1 MPSNERRLA
10 RRAALK
16 AILFLG
22 ALWLAQPAVRAADA
36 APAGAAAAAPAAA
49 PAAAALGDPAKLIE
63 TTATAMLADLDAH
76 RADYRRD
83 PRKIDTLV
91 DKFLLPHFDAEY
103 AGRMVLARH
112 WTTASAEQRKRFID
126 AFYHSLLG
134 NYGNALSD
142 FTGDRLSVLP
152 YKGDPA
158 ATNAT
163 VRSLVRRS
171 DGSNVA
177 VNYSLRRTDKGWFAW
192 DVTVEG
198 ISYVK
203 SFRDD
208 FGAEIDQKGLDA
220 VITRLEAVAKDRK

>member
-1 MPSNERRLA
+1 MRSSEWLAA
-10 RRAALK
+10 RRAAL
-16 AILFLG
+16 FG
-22 ALWLAQPAVRAADA
+22 VLACGLLLVSPQ
-36 APAGAAAAAPAAA
+36 AGAAAAEAADA
-49 PAAAALGDPAKLIE
+49 DPAKLIE
-63 TTATAMLADLDAH
+63 ATAAAMLQDLDAH

-83 PRKIDTLV
+83 PRKIDALV
-91 DKFLLPHFDAEY
+91 DRLLLPHFDTEY
-103 AGRMVLARH
+103 AARMVLARH
-112 WTTASAEQRKRFID
+112 WTTATPEQRKRFID

-134 NYGNALSD
+134 NYGSALSD
-142 FTGDRLSVLP
+142 FTGDRLQVLP

-177 VNYSLRRTDKGWFAW
+177 VNYSLRRSDKGWFAW

-208 FGAEIDQKGLDA
+208 FGAEIDQKGLDT
-220 VITRLEAVAKDRK
+220 VITRLEAQARAKAR

>member
-1 MPSNERRLA
+1 MTA
-10 RRAALK
+10 RRAAVAALL
-16 AILFLG
+16 ALG
-22 ALWLAQPAVRAADA
+22 VLAWM
-36 APAGAAAAAPAAA
+36 PAGAWAAVAVDDS
-49 PAAAALGDPAKLIE
+49 DPAKLIE
-63 TTATAMLADLDAH
+63 STATAMLQDLDAH
-76 RADYRRD
+76 RADYRRE
-83 PRKIDTLV
+83 PRKVDALV
-91 DKFLLPHFDAEY
+91 DRYLLPHFDTEY
-103 AGRMVLARH
+103 AGRMVLAKH
-112 WTTASAEQRKRFID
+112 WTTATAEQRRRFID
-126 AFYHSLLG
+126 AFYHSLLA

-152 YKGDPA
+152 YKGDPT

-208 FGAEIDQKGLDA
+208 FGAEIEQQGLDA
-220 VITRLEAVAKDRK
+220 VIARLEAQAKAQAPAPAKAPAKARP